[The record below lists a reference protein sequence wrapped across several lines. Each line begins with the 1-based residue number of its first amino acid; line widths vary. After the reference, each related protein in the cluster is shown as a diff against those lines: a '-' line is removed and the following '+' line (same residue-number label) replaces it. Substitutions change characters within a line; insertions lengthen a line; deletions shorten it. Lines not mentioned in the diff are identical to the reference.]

1 MESENAMDK
10 VRYKVKKVKDG
21 LWEVSWR
28 RGICIRLV
36 SFPTFAGAQ
45 AYVRERLY
53 GTQDDYGYAC

>member
-10 VRYKVKKVKDG
+10 VRYKVTKVKDV

-28 RGICIRLV
+28 KGIWIRLV
-36 SFPTFAGAQ
+36 SFPTFAEAHS
-45 AYVRERLY
+45 YVRERLY

>member
-28 RGICIRLV
+28 KGIWIRLV
-36 SFPTFAGAQ
+36 SFPSFADAHS
-45 AYVRERLY
+45 YVRERLY

>member
-1 MESENAMDK
+1 MDK

-36 SFPTFAGAQ
+36 SFPTFADAH